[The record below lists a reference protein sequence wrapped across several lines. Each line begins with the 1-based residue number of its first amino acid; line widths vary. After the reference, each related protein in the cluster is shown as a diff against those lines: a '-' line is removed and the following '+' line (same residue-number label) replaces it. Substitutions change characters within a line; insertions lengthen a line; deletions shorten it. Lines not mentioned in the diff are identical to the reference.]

1 MATKATKKQTGKATK
16 KVAKKELLPSVDEAR
31 AVTMFRR
38 KTQKAMAKIESLDE
52 FKASDAMVKYV
63 FDIGRSMFD
72 TDLDRLAEPW
82 LIKTGGRLTG
92 VYAYL
97 GNRAS
102 RARAE
107 RDVYLQKSEEVE
119 AELMVEYLQDGEYKV
134 TGARA
139 QIKVECAELR
149 EFVTLKELEKN
160 NFENLLA
167 ATDKMVSF
175 IQSAIKVK
183 EAERFKSKMGDNH

>member
-1 MATKATKKQTGKATK
+1 MATKKPAKKAAKKAEAAP
-16 KVAKKELLPSVDEAR
+16 AKKELLPSVEETK
-31 AVTMFRR
+31 AVALFRR

-97 GNRAS
+97 GNRAA

-119 AELMVEYLQDGEYKV
+119 AELMVEYLKDGEYKV

-139 QIKVECAELR
+139 QIKVECTELR

-160 NFENLLA
+160 NFENLLN

-175 IQSAIKVK
+175 IQSAIRVK
-183 EAERFKSKMGDNH
+183 EAERYKTKMSGN